1 MTKYAKRDS
10 FSQRLEKVDNVTKEY
25 FSELDEYLKTFPKIK
40 ARVSLRCVTY
50 RYNKKILAKIAL
62 GGKSLK
68 LFMAMDPD
76 EDIFTQKK
84 YHIRDLSSTKAYEVV
99 PSMLPIKSELAVR
112 KAKEAI
118 YKMCTDT
125 IHINDFLEQLQ
136 ERYR

>member
-1 MTKYAKRDS
+1 MTKYARRAS
-10 FSQRLEKVDNVTKEY
+10 FAQRLEKVDDVTKSY
-25 FSELDEYLKTFPKIK
+25 FNELDEYIKTFPKIK
-40 ARVSLRCVTY
+40 SRVSLRCVTY

-62 GGKSLK
+62 GGRSLK
-68 LFMAMDPD
+68 LFMAMGP
-76 EDIFTQKK
+76 EEEMFTQKK
-84 YHIRDLSSTKAYEVV
+84 YHIRDLSQTKAYEAV

-125 IHINDFLEQLQ
+125 IHINDFLEQIQ